1 MQARR
6 RRLRSAKPFKGSIL
20 IALLIVSVVLNW
32 LWEMAQMPAY
42 VETAGRSWRETA
54 LSCAVFSVGDAVL
67 VLMIYGAGVAIA
79 SRIANL
85 SGVKFYTLLSALG
98 IFVAVLVELTA
109 KATGSWTYSERM
121 PVFLGLGMLP
131 ILQLATLGPAAVW
144 LASTWSNRQ

>member
-1 MQARR
+1 
-6 RRLRSAKPFKGSIL
+6 
-20 IALLIVSVVLNW
+20 
-32 LWEMAQMPAY
+32 MPAY

-67 VLMIYGAGVAIA
+67 VLMIYGAGVAIVR
-79 SRIANL
+79 RIKSL
-85 SGVKFYTLLSALG
+85 RRIKFYTLLSALG
-98 IFVAVLVELTA
+98 ILVAVLVELAA
-109 KATGSWTYSERM
+109 KTMGSWTYSERM